1 LVQIQP
7 PLPNIQQNKTPNG
20 VFYFQIAEKMSDMS
34 LKAQTLR
41 DQLANLINGLG
52 YEFVGC
58 ELNQSRQGGLLRIYL
73 DKENGVTIDDCTM
86 VSRQV
91 SAMLDVEDPIQ
102 GKYTLEVSSPGLDR
116 PLFEIG
122 HYQKYV
128 GSQIK
133 VRLFAPL
140 DGRRNFVGVLL
151 RVEED
156 SVMMLVNQ
164 TEFKLPFSN
173 IEKAKLIADIAK

>member
-1 LVQIQP
+1 
-7 PLPNIQQNKTPNG
+7 
-20 VFYFQIAEKMSDMS
+20 MSV
-34 LKAQTLR
+34 KEQTLR
-41 DQLANLINGLG
+41 DQLANLIEGLG

-73 DKENGVTIDDCTM
+73 DKENGVTIDDCTL

-116 PLFEIG
+116 PLFEMK

-128 GSQIK
+128 GSQVK
-133 VRLFAPL
+133 VRLYAPL
-140 DGRRNFVGVLL
+140 EGRRNFVGVLL
-151 RVEED
+151 RVEEGKVVVLVD
-156 SVMMLVNQ
+156 S
-164 TEFKLPFSN
+164 TEFTLPFSN
-173 IEKAKLIADIAK
+173 IEKAKLVADIAK